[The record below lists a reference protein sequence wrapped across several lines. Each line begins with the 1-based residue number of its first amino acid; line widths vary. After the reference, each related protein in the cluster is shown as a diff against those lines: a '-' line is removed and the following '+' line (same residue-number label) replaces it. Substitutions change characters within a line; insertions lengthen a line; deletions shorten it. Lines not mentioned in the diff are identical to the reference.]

1 MKKHISL
8 LLFAGALTW
17 GACDKAMEDN
27 LPSEFASVLYFDLK
41 DGKNIIDCK
50 LLKTGDK
57 GQYTFYVGKG
67 GNQLGTTA
75 EAELVVLT
83 KEELEEYN
91 ENSNSNYTLL
101 PTEYYSFAEKLS
113 FTGEDMRKGVDV
125 MFETSNMDNELEA
138 NKQYVLPIRLESQ
151 INTVNKELDLL
162 IVKPFITTPLV
173 TLDLSAYQKISM
185 NITMPEVTSQTIVMP
200 FFVDLN
206 ENKWNFSVEL
216 EKEADALQAAV
227 NEYKQN
233 NTGADTY
240 QLLPSD
246 NYTMPSSIVFNEGEL
261 LVTENLVIDRGDL
274 PEGDYLLPI
283 KLKKCVGTDFDVD
296 VKTMYVHLSL
306 NQDLPEI
313 ELSRNMMLGSISENT
328 GETHLFQDMLD
339 GHTNTY
345 WQTRWQWTTAEGAGY
360 LNDPKYGHWLDIELD
375 TPISTLAF
383 DYLTPEKSGLNSR
396 LGNPKEFKVYVGNS
410 KEDMTETAE
419 AIATFTAADQLPE
432 AAGQWFKSDNIKPGR
447 AFKYIRFAFTT
458 NYNNNQL
465 TVKGKGG
472 TIWIAEFKLYGR

>member
-246 NYTMPSSIVFNEGEL
+246 NYTMPSSIAFNEGEL

-296 VKTMYVHLSL
+296 TKTMYVHLSL

-313 ELSRNMMLGSISENT
+313 NLESALRPVSDNPDEGRQVGNL
-328 GETHLFQDMLD
+328 LD
-339 GHTNTY
+339 GNPATY
-345 WQTRWQWTTAEGAGY
+345 WQTRWKYDSHDQRP
-360 LNDPKYGHWLDIELD
+360 NDPKYGLWLDLELTSPINSFSFAYQ
-375 TPISTLAF
+375 TPSTNN
-383 DYLTPEKSGLNSR
+383 D
-396 LGNPKEFKVYVGNS
+396 LGTPKEFAVYVGNS
-410 KEDMTETAE
+410 IDDMTEVLE
-419 AIATFTAADQLPE
+419 PIATFEAGADGLPN
-432 AAGQWFKSDNIKPGR
+432 GQGIWFESDVFR
-447 AFKYIRFAFTT
+447 SAQSFKYIRFAFLKPF
-458 NYNNNQL
+458 QA
-465 TVKGKGG
+465 GKDFTQKVGG
-472 TIWIAEFKLYGR
+472 SIWLAEFKLYGR

>member
-8 LLFAGALTW
+8 LLLAGALTW

-41 DGKNIIDCK
+41 DGRNIIDCK

-113 FTGEDMRKGVDV
+113 FTGEDMRKGVNV

-151 INTVNKELDLL
+151 TNTVNKELDLL

-173 TLDLSAYQKISM
+173 TLDLPAYQKISM

-246 NYTMPSSIVFNEGEL
+246 NYTMPSSIAFNEGEL

-296 VKTMYVHLSL
+296 TKTMYVHLSL

-313 ELSRNMMLGSISENT
+313 ELESAMLYPASENV
-328 GETHLFQDMLD
+328 GENRPASNMLD
-339 GHTNTY
+339 EAANTF
-345 WQTRWQWTTAEGAGY
+345 WQNAWQY
-360 LNDPKYGHWLDIELD
+360 SDNSQRPNDPKYGIWLDIKL
-375 TPISTLAF
+375 
-383 DYLTPEKSGLNSR
+383 EKSIDVFSFAYQTPSNSNDMGLPR
-396 LGNPKEFKVYVGNS
+396 EFKVYVGNS
-410 KEDMTETAE
+410 IDDMTESLE
-419 AIATFTAADQLPE
+419 PIATFTVDGNQLPR
-432 AAGQWFKSDNIKPGR
+432 GQGEWFNSDNIR
-447 AFKYIRFAFTT
+447 STQSFKYIRFAFLKTFE
-458 NYNNNQL
+458 QGKDL
-465 TVKGKGG
+465 TQKAPGSV
-472 TIWIAEFKLYGR
+472 WLAEFKLYGR